1 MADAPFQ
8 FFDARVLRTER
19 LTPSMVRVAFGGCG
33 LARMASGG
41 RDQRFKVFLPQPGQD
56 APVMPD
62 TTAADWY
69 AAWRALDPA
78 VRGIMRTY
86 TIRELR
92 RDPHE
97 LIVDFAVHEAG
108 TATSEGP
115 ASRWARTAR
124 PGSRVG
130 VLAPVEEENAA
141 YDFRPPDDTD
151 WILLTGDESA
161 LPAVAGILDA
171 LAPGTRVLA
180 WLELHDPADRQELST
195 KADADITWL
204 TGEGATLKAI
214 GATPFPPGT
223 PYAWIAGE
231 STTVRSLR
239 RHLANDRAIDR
250 TRIKFTGYWRKGTTE
265 DQLLAEP
272 ASSPSGD

>member
-1 MADAPFQ
+1 MTDVPFR
-8 FFDARVLRTER
+8 FFDAQVLRTER
-19 LTPSMVRVAFGGCG
+19 LTPSMVRVAFGGSDM
-33 LARMASGG
+33 ARMASGG
-41 RDQRFKVFLPQPGQD
+41 RDQRVKVFLPRPGQS

-62 TTAADWY
+62 TESPDWY
-69 AAWRALDPA
+69 AAWRDLDPG

-97 LIVDFAVHEAG
+97 LIVDFAVHAPAPDAG
-108 TATSEGP
+108 STEGP

-124 PGSRVG
+124 PGTRVG

-141 YDFRPPDDTD
+141 YDFRPPSDTD

-161 LPAVAGILDA
+161 LPAVAGILEA
-171 LAPGTRVLA
+171 LPPSARVLA
-180 WLELHDPADRQELST
+180 WLELHDPADRQELLT

-204 TGEGATLKAI
+204 TGEGTTTAAI
-214 GATPFPPGT
+214 RAADLPTGA

-231 STTVRSLR
+231 SATVKAVR
-239 RHLANDRAIDR
+239 RHLVTDRGFDR
-250 TRIKFTGYWRKGTTE
+250 KRIKFTGYWRKGATE
-265 DQLLAEP
+265 DQLLSNGEEA
-272 ASSPSGD
+272 